1 MNVTIEHIFCPYCE
15 EVINLYFRIMNTI
28 LFSCNEAELRTSMER
43 LKKETRL
50 DEYFSSS
57 LVSFSYSVMG
67 HIICGYARGNRA
79 IKTRSSSIA
88 S

>member
-43 LKKETRL
+43 LKKET
-50 DEYFSSS
+50 
-57 LVSFSYSVMG
+57 MG
-67 HIICGYARGNRA
+67 HIICGFITRK
-79 IKTRSSSIA
+79 IKSKVSNTHFL
-88 S
+88 